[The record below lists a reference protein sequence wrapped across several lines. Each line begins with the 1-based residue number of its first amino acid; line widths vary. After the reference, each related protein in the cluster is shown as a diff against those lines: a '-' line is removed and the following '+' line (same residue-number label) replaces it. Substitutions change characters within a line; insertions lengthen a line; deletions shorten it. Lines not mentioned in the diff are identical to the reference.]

1 MTHSAQRNAKRMHE
15 RLTTTCGAFVA
26 DTVALVVVVAGCCL
40 VVAAC
45 WLPWLFVIAL
55 LRGVAQ
61 SAPPFAAF

>member
-1 MTHSAQRNAKRMHE
+1 MHE

-26 DTVALVVVVAGCCL
+26 DTVARVALVALVVVVVVVAGCCL

-61 SAPPFAAF
+61 SAPPFSAF